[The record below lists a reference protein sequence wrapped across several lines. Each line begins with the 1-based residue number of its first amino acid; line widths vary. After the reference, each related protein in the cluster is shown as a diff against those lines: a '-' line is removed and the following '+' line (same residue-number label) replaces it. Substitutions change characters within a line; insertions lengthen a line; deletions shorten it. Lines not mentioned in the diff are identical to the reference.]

1 MNTKY
6 TISHFILASKTTRF
20 LNFLIDIFFINI
32 LFVLL
37 YLLSSFIKFNLVY
50 PHFSDWIDALDKAE
64 KIIYN
69 SIICFFYY
77 GLTEYFLS
85 RTLAK
90 YFTKTIVVLK
100 DGSKPNFIAVLART
114 TLRIMPFEC
123 LTFLRG
129 REPGFHDE
137 YSKTFVVRKDK
148 LEQNISDFK
157 TLLETENRI

>member
-6 TISHFILASKTTRF
+6 TIPHFILASKNTRLMHF
-20 LNFLIDIFFINI
+20 IIDIFFINI
-32 LFVLL
+32 LSVLV
-37 YLLSSFIKFNLVY
+37 YLLSSFVTLNTSFPRV
-50 PHFSDWIDALDKAE
+50 SDWIDSLNQYE
-64 KIIYN
+64 KIIYRV
-69 SIICFFYY
+69 IICFFYY

-85 RTLAK
+85 RTFAK

-137 YSKTFVVRKDK
+137 YSKTFVVKKDK
-148 LEQNISDFK
+148 LEQSLSSFAALGEMN
-157 TLLETENRI
+157 N

>member
-6 TISHFILASKTTRF
+6 TIPHFILASKTTRF
-20 LNFLIDIFFINI
+20 LNFIIDIFFIN
-32 LFVLL
+32 LFSSLV
-37 YLLSSFIKFNLVY
+37 YFLSSFVAFNASFPRL
-50 PHFSDWIDALDKAE
+50 SDWIDALNHYE
-64 KIIYN
+64 NIIYR
-69 SIICFFYY
+69 IVICFFYY

-100 DGSKPNFIAVLART
+100 DGSRPNFITILART

-129 REPGFHDE
+129 REPGWHDE
-137 YSKTFVVRKDK
+137 YSKTFVVIEDK
-148 LEQNISDFK
+148 LKQSSIDFEEQK
-157 TLLETENRI
+157 R

>member
-1 MNTKY
+1 MNTRYKVP
-6 TISHFILASKTTRF
+6 HFILASKTTRF

-32 LFVLL
+32 LSVLV
-37 YLLSSFIKFNLVY
+37 YLLSGFVSLNTSFSRVL
-50 PHFSDWIDALDKAE
+50 DWIDSLNPYE
-64 KIIYN
+64 KIIYRI
-69 SIICFFYY
+69 IICFFYY

-85 RTLAK
+85 RSLAK

-137 YSKTFVVRKDK
+137 YSKTFVVKKDK
-148 LEQNISDFK
+148 LKQNIRDFK
-157 TLLETENRI
+157 TLFETENLI

>member
-1 MNTKY
+1 MDTKY
-6 TISHFILASKTTRF
+6 TIPHFILASKTRRF

-32 LFVLL
+32 LSVLV
-37 YLLSSFIKFNLVY
+37 YLLSSFVQFNINF
-50 PHFSDWIDALDKAE
+50 PRFSDWIDSLDQYE
-64 KIIYN
+64 KIIYRI
-69 SIICFFYY
+69 IICFFYY

-129 REPGFHDE
+129 REPGFHDQ
-137 YSKTFVVRKDK
+137 YSKTFVVKKDK

-157 TLLETENRI
+157 TLLDTENLI